1 MIAVSTYTLLLRT
14 SATVPGQ
21 NIAITLPQG
30 DVVTLHDTP
39 LGLNRPSDRMV
50 TGDTV
55 MLPTELYIWRDFLKG
70 PGIEPWLAQR
80 WRPNKFQFQRV

>member
-1 MIAVSTYTLLLRT
+1 MITVSTYTLLLRT

-30 DVVTLHDTP
+30 DVVTLHDAS

-70 PGIEPWLAQR
+70 PRIEPWLAQR
-80 WRPNKFQFQRV
+80 WRPNKFHFQRV